1 MKTFFEDQSDS
12 RTTIVRKHNR
22 DFGAYCTHTCTGT
35 YMYIH
40 SHYTLPHLGVFSLH
54 VPLEPLVGGAG
65 HIVHL
70 APLPQAHHDILVP
83 EGGNMAGFHVAS
95 KITRAAE
102 WRVLWIEKQPCSSNK
117 LIYMYMHISSLC
129 VQCMYMYIN
138 KFIYMCNQT
147 PSCVM
152 RQPVM

>member
-1 MKTFFEDQSDS
+1 MLMHQNSYVYD
-12 RTTIVRKHNR
+12 NR

-83 EGGNMAGFHVAS
+83 EGGDMAGFHMAS

-102 WRVLWIEKQPCSSNK
+102 WRVLWIEKQPQPRSSNK
-117 LIYMYMHISSLC
+117 HIHLHVHFITMC
-129 VQCMYMYIN
+129 TVYMYIN
-138 KFIYMCNQT
+138 KFIYMCNQIS
-147 PSCVM
+147 SCAM
-152 RQPVM
+152 GQPVM